1 MREELQFA
9 PTDEHVVAYR
19 PSNGKRYSLKPW
31 QYVMMCRFDG
41 EKTFER
47 LGREVYN
54 EFSGLITAKGLLN
67 FYSWLYDESLVLCN
81 FESVF
86 ELVPDEDEQE
96 SRSQFSE
103 SMKRLIA
110 HPKVPVV
117 AMSAVAVMFCL
128 AVVRIAYVAAP
139 IFEPP
144 VDRLYSEIEARL
156 LDDSEAPP
164 LERHAIV
171 SVSEPVIES
180 IEPGARVVDIPEP
193 PALETKEPV
202 ITPVEKAIAEP
213 TPSQAANDTDA
224 LLARMDALRQKMA
237 SCRIRRDEFY
247 LQNNEDGY
255 RQEVEKMTELA
266 KEIGEIGAK
275 L

>member
-1 MREELQFA
+1 MREELQFT

-86 ELVPDEDEQE
+86 ELVSNDDEEE

-103 SMKRLIA
+103 SMRRLIA

-128 AVVRIAYVAAP
+128 AVVRIAFVAAP

-144 VDRLYSEIEARL
+144 VDRLYSEIEERL
-156 LDDSEAPP
+156 LDQSEAPP

-171 SVSEPVIES
+171 SVSEPVVQS
-180 IEPGARVVDIPEP
+180 IEPAARVVDIPEP

-202 ITPVEKAIAEP
+202 EPVKKAAVEAA
-213 TPSQAANDTDA
+213 PSQSANDTDA
-224 LLARMDALRQKMA
+224 LLARMDTLRQKMA

-266 KEIGEIGAK
+266 REIGEIGAK

>member
-1 MREELQFA
+1 MREELSFT
-9 PTDEHVVAYR
+9 PSDEHVVALR

-41 EKTFER
+41 AKTFEQ
-47 LGREVYN
+47 LGREIYN

-86 ELVPDEDEQE
+86 ELASQEEEEDTP
-96 SRSQFSE
+96 
-103 SMKRLIA
+103 RLQLAEKLTRIVS

-117 AMSAVAVMFCL
+117 AMSAVGVMFCL

-144 VDRLYSEIEARL
+144 VDRLYSEIGERFMN
-156 LDDSEAPP
+156 DSEAPIV
-164 LERHAIV
+164 ERQAMV
-171 SVSEPVIES
+171 RAAEPIIES
-180 IEPGARVVDIPEP
+180 IEPAALIEEIPEP
-193 PALETKEPV
+193 PVIEASKSAKPLEM
-202 ITPVEKAIAEP
+202 
-213 TPSQAANDTDA
+213 AADEMKSSDSAAQTDF
-224 LLARMDALRQKMA
+224 LLDRMDTLRQEMA
-237 SCRIRRDEFY
+237 GCRIRRDEFY
-247 LQNNEDGY
+247 LQNNEKGY
-255 RQEVEKMTELA
+255 RREVEKMTELA
-266 KEIGEIGAK
+266 KEIGEIGTS